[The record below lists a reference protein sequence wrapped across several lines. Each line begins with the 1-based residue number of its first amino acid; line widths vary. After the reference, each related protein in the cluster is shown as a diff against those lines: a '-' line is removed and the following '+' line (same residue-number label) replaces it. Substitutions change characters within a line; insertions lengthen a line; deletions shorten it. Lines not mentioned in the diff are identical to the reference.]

1 MEESVEGRKKVKV
14 VYVLEQ
20 SEIRDIFS
28 EFVSLIQEQN
38 KTIKAED
45 QGYQLSILLLES
57 QNTLDSR
64 LMQARN

>member
-1 MEESVEGRKKVKV
+1 MEGRKKVKV

-28 EFVSLIQEQN
+28 EVVSLIQEQN